1 MPNALITGIRGQDGA
16 YLAKLLLGKGYTV
29 WGAVRLQ
36 SSSTEVSGEI
46 GRNERQELS
55 LPSLEALGI
64 ADDIRLVKVDYMQI
78 DSLARVLDISAPSE
92 IYNLAAQSSVAR
104 SFEAPTETGEITGL
118 GVARLLHAVRQVSP
132 QSRFYQAS
140 SSEMFGIPRETP
152 QNENTPFYPRSP
164 YGAAKVYAHCM
175 TINYR
180 EAFNLYACNGILFNH
195 ESPLR
200 PEKFVTRKICS
211 AVARIKK
218 GLQQELVLGNI
229 EIERD
234 WGFAGDYVEA
244 MHLMLQRDE
253 AQDYIIATG
262 ETHALREFVE
272 LAFACVDLDYRDWIR
287 TDPTLYRPAEVGAVV
302 GDSGRAREQLGW
314 SPKIS
319 FAQLVEFLV
328 EVELKR
334 VCGEEHLV
342 NYFPASLRLES

>member
-16 YLAKLLLGKGYTV
+16 YLAKLLLDKGYKV

-36 SSSTEVSGEI
+36 TASTEVSGEI
-46 GRNERQELS
+46 GRAEREGIS
-55 LPSLEALGI
+55 LPALKALDI
-64 ADDIRLVKVDYMQI
+64 ADDVRLVTVDYLQI
-78 DSLARVLDISAPSE
+78 DSLARVIDISAPNE

-118 GVARLLHAVRQVSP
+118 GVARLLHAVRQVNP
-132 QSRFYQAS
+132 QARFYQAS
-140 SSEMFGIPRETP
+140 SSEMFGSSRETP

-211 AVARIKK
+211 AVARIKM
-218 GLQQELVLGNI
+218 GMQRELVLGNI

-244 MHLMLQRDE
+244 MHLMLQQDE

-262 ETHALREFVE
+262 KTHSLREFVE
-272 LAFACVDLDYRDWIR
+272 LAFNCVGLDYHDWVR
-287 TDPTLYRPAEVGAVV
+287 TDSTLYRPSEVNAVV
-302 GDSGRAREQLGW
+302 GDARRARERLGW
-314 SPKIS
+314 HPKVS
-319 FAQLVEFLV
+319 FSQLVEFLV

-334 VCGEEHLV
+334 ARGEEHLV
-342 NYFPASLRLES
+342 HYFPSGLPRQN